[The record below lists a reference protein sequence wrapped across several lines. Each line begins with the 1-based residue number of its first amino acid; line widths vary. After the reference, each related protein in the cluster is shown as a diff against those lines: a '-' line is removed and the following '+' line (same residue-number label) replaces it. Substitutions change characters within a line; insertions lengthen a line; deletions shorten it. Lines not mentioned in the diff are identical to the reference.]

1 MNTQIY
7 NKDNFMEMDPMHDS
21 NASKIEVINSALI
34 ITYDGLDQGVQN
46 ADGSPYY
53 KYKRLVV
60 KYEFDSFC
68 DAKLYYGKNN
78 YKIIDLPEH
87 SDTFNKLTNGYIFMS
102 YKYSVDCFKE
112 ITLNFDIRK
121 MRNFDIRKMRKDRFL
136 RNKYWGAE
144 ISLDATRVTYDWT

>member
-34 ITYDGLDQGVQN
+34 ITYHGLDQGVQN
-46 ADGSPYY
+46 ADGSTYY
-53 KYKRLVV
+53 KYKRLIV

-87 SDTFNKLTNGYIFMS
+87 PDTFNKLTNGCIFMS
-102 YKYSVDCFKE
+102 NMYSVNCFKE
-112 ITLNFDIRK
+112 ITLNF
-121 MRNFDIRKMRKDRFL
+121 FIRKMRKDRFL
-136 RNKYWGAE
+136 HNKYWGVE
-144 ISLDATRVTYDWT
+144 ISLDATRITYDWIQSLN

>member
-1 MNTQIY
+1 MNTQMY
-7 NKDNFMEMDPMHDS
+7 SKDNFMEMDPMHDS
-21 NASKIEVINSALI
+21 YASKIQVINNTLI
-34 ITYDGLDQGVQN
+34 ITYNDLDKGVQN

-78 YKIIDLPEH
+78 YKIIGLLEH
-87 SDTFNKLTNGYIFMS
+87 TDAFNKLTNGCIFMS
-102 YKYSVDCFKE
+102 YKYSVDCCKE
-112 ITLNFDIRK
+112 ITLNF
-121 MRNFDIRKMRKDRFL
+121 NIRKMRKDRFL